1 MQTRRTTKT
10 WKVKSSWNRRAKEF
24 SPGAVGNAAWC
35 TAHAWEGRGLG
46 RGLWGGSPGQRT
58 AQTKAYEGHD
68 PGQYC
73 AARDEMAQGDQNT
86 SRHVSPGEARHLW
99 RRRSVSPL
107 HGRRIAWRDTHLY
120 EAFSCPWTSPATFD
134 TLRETLREACGSAI
148 ARPYGPAAW
157 YWPSGANG
165 LTPCSFRL
173 VRNAQGPE
181 PNRVNAD

>member
-1 MQTRRTTKT
+1 MCMSWNVPWSKNIGCREKTRRKTKT
-10 WKVKSSWNRRAKEF
+10 WKVKASWNRRAKEF
-24 SPGAVGNAAWC
+24 SPGAVGNAARW

-86 SRHVSPGEARHLW
+86 SRNVSPGEARHIW

-107 HGRRIAWRDTHLY
+107 HGRAHRLERH
-120 EAFSCPWTSPATFD
+120 PP
-134 TLRETLREACGSAI
+134 LRGVLVPMDLTCDLRHA
-148 ARPYGPAAW
+148 ARNGARRVAARLRAYTGRPRGTGPA
-157 YWPSGANG
+157 
-165 LTPCSFRL
+165 
-173 VRNAQGPE
+173 VRTA
-181 PNRVNAD
+181 